1 MASGGVNKFLVSI
14 VLPSVLAIVLF
25 VLSFYLVLIPLFKNN
40 MMDRKK
46 EMISELTNT
55 AISLVREYYDDYRSG
70 ILPEDEAKSLAAERV
85 GQMRYGEDRKDY
97 FWITDMR
104 PWMVMHPY
112 RKELNGTDLSDY
124 TDTEGKKLFME
135 AVKLVEKEG
144 EGFIDYLWQ
153 WKDDTT
159 MIVPK
164 LSYVKGFDEWQWVV
178 GTGIYLED
186 VKQEI
191 KLIERNL
198 LWISFLIILI
208 IALAL
213 AYINRQSMMIER
225 KRREA
230 EQKLLLSR
238 QKYKSLVEASS
249 EGTLMVSEGSI
260 IYVNQKF
267 LELSGFERQEI
278 MGKDVSALFDM
289 EWSEI
294 TDSFSDPGRSV
305 SFETSIRCS
314 DGTELQLVVSAS
326 RVTHNNNYDYI
337 LIVKEPGRADRLQ
350 EDRIK
355 LDHDIRTTLLLMNQQ
370 AGNLKSDFI
379 SCGTSTSIAE
389 AARLMVRKKEEVIYV
404 KQDRQIIGVAGLS
417 DFLARQL
424 AEGLDPEKPVTS
436 IMSAPVISVAEH
448 ELIHDAIIRC
458 QTSKVTHLLV
468 RNKSG
473 EYTGH
478 ISYKRLL
485 ETQMNYTGMLTGE
498 IKKSESAA
506 EMATVYRK
514 MNVLVD
520 AFIESGVK
528 TESITRVISNIA
540 DAINRRIIELLIEKE
555 GQPPCSFCFIAM
567 GSQGRGEQTL
577 VTDQDNGIIFDDS
590 CGDNERA
597 MEYFTKLGK
606 KINDDL
612 DKVGYNYCDGNFMA
626 GNPEWCLPLDAWKEL
641 YSDWVN
647 NSDPQSLLDVSI
659 FFDFKPVYGETDLA
673 KELRE
678 HINKITRDKA
688 TFYYHLSQTVTRFKP
703 PVGIFGQIVGEH
715 DSPDSKLVDI
725 KKILMP
731 VTGFARIYAIKMMVA
746 GTNTL
751 ERLESLRGT
760 EGLPDSF
767 LDETVQAYNM
777 LMTSR
782 LSQQARQLMDGEDP
796 LNTIDVNQ
804 LTDIEKSTLKK
815 VLSLINELNIK
826 LKSDFKGIL

>member
-1 MASGGVNKFLVSI
+1 MVSI

-55 AISLVREYYDDYRSG
+55 AISLAREYYDDYSSG
-70 ILPEDEAKSLAAERV
+70 MLPEDEAKSLAAERV

-104 PWMVMHPY
+104 PYMVMHPY

-124 TDTEGKKLFME
+124 TDTEGKKLFVE

-144 EGFIDYLWQ
+144 EGFVDYMWQ

-164 LSYVKGFDEWQWVV
+164 LSYVKGFEEWQWVI

-191 KLIERNL
+191 KMIQRNL
-198 LWISFLIILI
+198 LWISFIIILV

-225 KRREA
+225 KRRDA

-249 EGTLMVSEGSI
+249 EGTLMVSEGSV

-267 LELSGFERQEI
+267 LDLSGFDRQEI
-278 MGKDVSALFDM
+278 MGKDVSTLFEM
-289 EWSEI
+289 QWSQI
-294 TDSFSDPGRSV
+294 IDSFGDPGRSV
-305 SFETSIRCS
+305 SFETSIRCRDS
-314 DGTELQLVVSAS
+314 SELQIVVSAS
-326 RVTHNNNYDYI
+326 RVTHNNNYGYI
-337 LIVKEPGRADRLQ
+337 LIVKEPGRADSMQKGR
-350 EDRIK
+350 DK

-379 SCGTSTSIAE
+379 SCGTSTSIAD

-404 KQDRQIIGVAGLS
+404 KQDGQIIGVAGLS

-448 ELIHDAIIRC
+448 ELIHEAIIRC
-458 QTSKVTHLLV
+458 QTAKATHLLL

-498 IKKSESAA
+498 IKKSESTGDL
-506 EMATVYRK
+506 ATVYRK

-555 GQPPCSFCFIAM
+555 GHPPCSFCFIAM

-577 VTDQDNGIIFDDS
+577 VTDQDNGIIIDDS
-590 CGDNERA
+590 CGDIEGA

-612 DKVGYNYCDGNFMA
+612 DKVGYNYCHGNFMA
-626 GNPEWCLPLDAWKEL
+626 GNPEWCLPLGAWKEL
-641 YSDWVN
+641 YSNWVN

-659 FFDFKPVYGETDLA
+659 FFDFKQVYGETGLA

-703 PVGIFGQIVGEH
+703 PVGVFGQIVGEH

-731 VTGFARIYAIKMMVA
+731 VTGFARIYAIKMKVA
-746 GTNTL
+746 ETNTL

-782 LSQQARQLMDGEDP
+782 LSQQARQLMEGEDP

-826 LKSDFKGIL
+826 LKSDFKGVL

>member
-1 MASGGVNKFLVSI
+1 MAGGGVNKFPVSI
-14 VLPSVLAIVLF
+14 VLPSVLAILLF

-55 AISLVREYYDDYRSG
+55 ALSLVREYYDDYSSG
-70 ILPEDEAKSLAAERV
+70 VLPEDEAKALAAERV

-112 RKELNGTDLSDY
+112 RKELNGTNLSDY
-124 TDTEGKKLFME
+124 TDTEGKKLFVE
-135 AVKLVEKEG
+135 SVKLVQEEG
-144 EGFIDYLWQ
+144 EGFIDYMWQ

-164 LSYVKGFDEWQWVV
+164 LSYVKGFEEWQWII

-191 KLIERNL
+191 KLIQRNL
-198 LWISFLIILI
+198 LWISFIIILI

-213 AYINRQSMMIER
+213 AYINRQSMMIEG
-225 KRREA
+225 KRRDA

-260 IYVNQKF
+260 IYVNQKL
-267 LELSGFERQEI
+267 LELSGFDRQEI
-278 MGKDVSALFDM
+278 MGKDIGTLFEM

-294 TDSFSDPGRSV
+294 IDSFGDPGRSV
-305 SFETSIRCS
+305 SFETSLRCS
-314 DGTELQLVVSAS
+314 DSSEQQVVVSAS
-326 RVTHNNNYDYI
+326 RVTHNNSYGYI
-337 LIVKEPGRADRLQ
+337 LIVKEPGRADRMQ
-350 EDRIK
+350 KERNK
-355 LDHDIRTTLLLMNQQ
+355 LDHDIRTTMLLMNQQ
-370 AGNLKSDFI
+370 TGNLKSDFI
-379 SCGTSTSIAE
+379 SCSASTSIEE
-389 AARLMVRKKEEVIYV
+389 AARLMVRKKEEVIYI
-404 KQDRQIIGVAGLS
+404 KQDEEIIGFAGLS
-417 DFLARQL
+417 DFPARQL
-424 AEGLDPEKPVTS
+424 ARGVDPGKPITS
-436 IMSAPVISVAEH
+436 IMTAPLVAIAEN
-448 ELIHDAIIRC
+448 ELIHEAIIRC
-458 QTSKVTHLLV
+458 QADKVTHLLV

-478 ISYKRLL
+478 VSYKRLL

-498 IKKSESAA
+498 IERSESVA

-528 TESITRVISNIA
+528 TESITRVISKIA
-540 DAINRRIIELLIEKE
+540 DAINRRIIDLQIEKQ

-590 CGDNERA
+590 CGDKEGTKD
-597 MEYFTKLGK
+597 YFTRLGK

-612 DKVGYNYCDGNFMA
+612 DRVGYNYCHGNFMA
-626 GNPEWCLPLDAWKEL
+626 GNPEWCLPLGKWKEL
-641 YSDWVN
+641 YSNWVN

-659 FFDFKPVYGETDLA
+659 FFDFRSVYGESKLA
-673 KELRE
+673 TELRE
-678 HINKITRDKA
+678 HINNITRDKA
-688 TFYYHLSQTVTRFKP
+688 AFYYHLSQTVTRFKP
-703 PVGIFGQIVGEH
+703 PVGLFGQILGEH
-715 DSPDSKLVDI
+715 DSPDSNLVDI

-731 VTGFARIYAIKMMVA
+731 VTGFARIYATKTGIAV
-746 GTNTL
+746 TNTL
-751 ERLESLRGT
+751 ERLENLRGT
-760 EGLPDSF
+760 EGLTDDF
-767 LDETVQAYNM
+767 IDETVQAYNM

-782 LSQQARQLMDGEDP
+782 LSQQAKQLMEGEDP

-804 LTDIEKSTLKK
+804 LTDIGKSTLKK

-826 LKSDFKGIL
+826 LKSDFKGVL

>member
-1 MASGGVNKFLVSI
+1 MASGGINKFMVSI

-55 AISLVREYYDDYRSG
+55 AISLAREYYDDYSSG
-70 ILPEDEAKSLAAERV
+70 MLPEDEAKSLAAERV

-104 PWMVMHPY
+104 PYMVMHPY

-124 TDTEGKKLFME
+124 TDTEGKKLFVE

-144 EGFIDYLWQ
+144 EGFVDYMWQ

-164 LSYVKGFDEWQWVV
+164 LSYVKGFEEWQWVI

-191 KLIERNL
+191 KMIQRNL
-198 LWISFLIILI
+198 LWISFIIILV

-225 KRREA
+225 KRRDA

-249 EGTLMVSEGSI
+249 EGTLMVSEGSV

-267 LELSGFERQEI
+267 LDLSGFDRQEI
-278 MGKDVSALFDM
+278 MGKDVSTLFEM
-289 EWSEI
+289 QWSQI
-294 TDSFSDPGRSV
+294 IDSFGDPGRSV
-305 SFETSIRCS
+305 SFETSIRCRDNS
-314 DGTELQLVVSAS
+314 ELQIVVSAS
-326 RVTHNNNYDYI
+326 RVTHNNNYGYI
-337 LIVKEPGRADRLQ
+337 LIVKEPGRADSLQ
-350 EDRIK
+350 KVRDK

-379 SCGTSTSIAE
+379 SCGTSTSIAD

-404 KQDRQIIGVAGLS
+404 KQDGQIIGVAGLS

-448 ELIHDAIIRC
+448 ELIHEAIIRC
-458 QTSKVTHLLV
+458 QTAKATHLLL

-498 IKKSESAA
+498 IKKSESAGDL
-506 EMATVYRK
+506 ATVYRK

-555 GQPPCSFCFIAM
+555 GHPPCSFCFIAM

-577 VTDQDNGIIFDDS
+577 VTDQDNGIIIDDS
-590 CGDNERA
+590 CGDIEGA

-612 DKVGYNYCDGNFMA
+612 DKVGYNYCHGNFMA
-626 GNPEWCLPLDAWKEL
+626 GNPEWCLPLGAWKEL
-641 YSDWVN
+641 YSNWVN

-659 FFDFKPVYGETDLA
+659 FFDFKQVYGETGLA

-703 PVGIFGQIVGEH
+703 PVGVFGQIVGEH

-731 VTGFARIYAIKMMVA
+731 VTGFARIYAIKMKVA
-746 GTNTL
+746 ETNTL

-767 LDETVQAYNM
+767 LDEAVQAYNM

-782 LSQQARQLMDGEDP
+782 LSQQARQLMEGEDP